1 MVMVDSSI
9 WIDAFNGI
17 NSWQVRALSELL
29 GKETIYLG
37 DIILAEVLQGIR
49 HEGDFEN
56 IKSELDKFPCANLL
70 GKKMA
75 IISAQNYRRLKNKGI
90 TVRKI
95 VDVIIGTFCIE
106 NGFTLLH
113 NDKDFLPMEKHLG
126 LKTIRE

>member
-1 MVMVDSSI
+1 
-9 WIDAFNGI
+9 
-17 NSWQVRALSELL
+17 
-29 GKETIYLG
+29 
-37 DIILAEVLQGIR
+37 
-49 HEGDFEN
+49 
-56 IKSELDKFPCANLL
+56 
-70 GKKMA
+70 MA